1 MSRIAVNYWNGRGL
15 MEVPRLMLAISGRF
29 APADYDDN
37 RFSEPPAGL
46 ESNLGRL
53 PTASIGG
60 NTVGQSVAINYF
72 IASEI
77 GFLGSNSFEAAQIL
91 SIQEHIKEMRTKY
104 GELVPWGTE
113 PSAEKLNDWFD
124 GGATDVAGT
133 ADRAGHSTRYA
144 QWWMGRIEATLGNNG
159 FAVGDRLSL
168 ADVLLYNT
176 FGEHLRADEAK
187 DDFPQHRREAF
198 GSKARTDALVARH
211 PKIAASVAA
220 VANNANAQK
229 WFATRGVQGF

>member
-1 MSRIAVNYWNGRGL
+1 MSRIALNYWDGRGL
-15 MEVPRLMLAISGRF
+15 MEVPRLMLAISGKF

-46 ESNLGRL
+46 EANLGRL

-60 NTVGQSVAINYF
+60 NTVGQSAAINF
-72 IASEI
+72 FVASE
-77 GFLGSNSFEAAQIL
+77 LGLMGDNTFEAAQIL
-91 SIQEHIKEMRTKY
+91 SIAEHLKEMRTKY
-104 GELVPWGTE
+104 SELVPWGTE

-124 GGATDVAGT
+124 GGATDVSGT
-133 ADRAGHSTRYA
+133 ADRAGYSNRFA
-144 QWWMGRIEATLGNNG
+144 QWWTGRIESTLGSNG
-159 FAVGDRLSL
+159 FAVGNRLSL
-168 ADVLLYNT
+168 ADVLLHNVY
-176 FGEHLRADEAK
+176 GEVLRSEEAK
-187 DDFPQHRREAF
+187 PDFPQYRREPF

-229 WFATRGVQGF
+229 WFANRGVQGF